1 MRTAENRILDYMR
14 EHKKP
19 VTITKMAKYFIVSD
33 STAKSAL
40 ASLVK
45 KGIADVVPKSKP
57 FLYRLKADAI

>member
-1 MRTAENRILDYMR
+1 MLTAEDRILDYMK

-19 VTITKMAKYFIVSD
+19 VTITKMAKYFIVSE

-45 KGIADVVPKSKP
+45 KDIAVIVPKSKP
-57 FLYRLKADAI
+57 FLYRLK

>member
-1 MRTAENRILDYMR
+1 MRTAEDRILDYMK

-19 VTITKMAKYFIVSD
+19 VTISKMAKYFIVSE

-57 FLYRLKADAI
+57 FLYTLK